1 MSSLNTVSVDGLR
14 SPLPSAGRDAMQEGT
29 EKNSTPTS
37 LKTSDLLDSIN
48 SKIPPPETVLEELAI
63 LRAIHKQL
71 RSESTKVQ
79 FLWNA
84 FLQITGIVFVIV
96 FGVFSVMAYKI
107 GERANTQASEANQL
121 ALLSL
126 CFGSNSV
133 SLPSSFYWII
143 VQQR

>member
-1 MSSLNTVSVDGLR
+1 MSSLNAVSVEYLR
-14 SPLPSAGRDAMQEGT
+14 SPLPSAGRDAMQEDT
-29 EKNSTPTS
+29 EKNSTPKS
-37 LKTSDLLDSIN
+37 LTTSDLLDSIN

-107 GERANTQASEANQL
+107 GEKANTQASEANQL

-133 SLPSSFYWII
+133 SLPSSFYKII